1 MDIVLGSPNFPKK
14 IKEKIKTKRDIG
26 PNKKEIDAMPQEI
39 KNKLAQEVAKE
50 FAFFFQELKVGNT
63 QELIYKLFN

>member
-1 MDIVLGSPNFPKK
+1 
-14 IKEKIKTKRDIG
+14 
-26 PNKKEIDAMPQEI
+26 MPQEI